1 MDKNLTEG
9 NIGKSLILFSFP
21 MIMGNMLQQL
31 YNVADTLIVGKT
43 IGATALAAVG
53 SSYALM
59 VLLTSII
66 LGLCMGSGVVFAQ
79 LFGANKDDEMKI
91 SIFNSFI
98 FILIFSLIINIF
110 SFAMLEKFIVWL
122 NIPIEAIDF
131 TREYLKI
138 IFVGIIFVYIY
149 NFIAS
154 ILRIIGNTV
163 IPLIFLAIS
172 SVTNI
177 VLDFV
182 FIIYFNMGVAGAAWA
197 TVVSQALSAICI
209 TIYFFMCAKQLCPQK
224 KHNEILINLF

>member
-79 LFGANKDDEMKI
+79 LFGANKYDECKI

-98 FILIFSLIINIF
+98 FILIVSLIINIF
-110 SFAMLEKFIVWL
+110 SFVMLEKFIVWL
-122 NIPIEAIDF
+122 NIPF
-131 TREYLKI
+131 RSY
-138 IFVGIIFVYIY
+138 
-149 NFIAS
+149 
-154 ILRIIGNTV
+154 
-163 IPLIFLAIS
+163 
-172 SVTNI
+172 
-177 VLDFV
+177 
-182 FIIYFNMGVAGAAWA
+182 
-197 TVVSQALSAICI
+197 
-209 TIYFFMCAKQLCPQK
+209 
-224 KHNEILINLF
+224 

>member
-79 LFGANKDDEMKI
+79 LFGANKYDEMKI

-98 FILIFSLIINIF
+98 FILIVSLIINIF
-110 SFAMLEKFIVWL
+110 SFVMLEKFIVWL
-122 NIPIEAIDF
+122 NIPFEAIDF

-138 IFVGIIFVYIY
+138 IFIGIIFVYILY
-149 NFIAS
+149 LLF
-154 ILRIIGNTV
+154 
-163 IPLIFLAIS
+163 
-172 SVTNI
+172 
-177 VLDFV
+177 
-182 FIIYFNMGVAGAAWA
+182 
-197 TVVSQALSAICI
+197 
-209 TIYFFMCAKQLCPQK
+209 
-224 KHNEILINLF
+224 ILIWV